1 MSDVYEKR
9 IIDDIEEVQA
19 GAYSDIEHID
29 KFPIKNSRLILQK
42 LLKWACQPQNT
53 TAIVI
58 ARNKINEIDR
68 AWLKQYFLEAA
79 EKCIDFSDEWEYRRL
94 MELVVCVVPELK
106 EDALELVKYSENEDI
121 QEVAQDYR

>member
-1 MSDVYEKR
+1 MINS
-9 IIDDIEEVQA
+9 
-19 GAYSDIEHID
+19 
-29 KFPIKNSRLILQK
+29 PLKNSWLILQK

-68 AWLKQYFLEAA
+68 AWLKQYFLEIA
-79 EKCIDFSDEWEYRRL
+79 EKCIDFSDDWEYRRL

-106 EDALELVKYSENEDI
+106 EDALELVENSENEDI